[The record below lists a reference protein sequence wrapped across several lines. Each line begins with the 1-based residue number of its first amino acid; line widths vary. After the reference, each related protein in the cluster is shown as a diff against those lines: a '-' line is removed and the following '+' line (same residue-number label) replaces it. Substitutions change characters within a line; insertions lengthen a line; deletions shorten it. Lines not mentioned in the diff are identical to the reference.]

1 MSADLAQ
8 TFEAD
13 AQGYDA
19 FRPGYPSELFQAIFD
34 YARLERGAS
43 ILEIGAGTGQAT
55 QAVVSLGVS
64 MVALE
69 PGKRL
74 SAKLIRKFSGFPN
87 ITVRQCKFEEFHG
100 QPQSYD
106 LIYSASA
113 FHWLPK
119 KMAYQK
125 AFDLLKPGGTL
136 ALFWH
141 SFSVNRADDES
152 HRALQRVFEERNF
165 GMTEQSHDPERYQRK
180 HNSLTKRG
188 FVDVKFQLFRGE
200 HHYKPAQFLGLL
212 STTSRFRLLPSEE
225 QAMLTREVQQIVVEN
240 SGVWLDQ
247 TCDLYL
253 GKRPTKR
260 QSA

>member
-1 MSADLAQ
+1 MSIDLAQ

-19 FRPGYPSELFQAIFD
+19 FRPGYPSELFQAIFE
-34 YARLERGAS
+34 YARLEHGAT

-55 QAVVSLGVS
+55 QAVVSLGVNV
-64 MVALE
+64 VALE
-69 PGKRL
+69 PGKQL
-74 SAKLIRKFSGFPN
+74 ATELVRKFSDFPN
-87 ITVRQCKFEEFHG
+87 ITIRQCKFEEFHG
-100 QPQSYD
+100 QPQTYD

-113 FHWLPK
+113 FHWVPK
-119 KMAYQK
+119 KLAYQI

-152 HRALQRVFEERNF
+152 HRALQCVFEERDF
-165 GMTEQSHDPERYQRK
+165 GMTEQSLDPERYQRK
-180 HNSLTKRG
+180 QNSLVNRG
-188 FVDVKFQLFRGE
+188 FTDVNIRLFRSE
-200 HHYKPAQFLGLL
+200 QHYTPAQFLGLL
-212 STTSRFRLLPSEE
+212 STTARFRLLPSEE
-225 QAMLTREVQQIVVEN
+225 QVMLTREVQQIVVEN

-253 GKRPTKR
+253 GKRPAKR